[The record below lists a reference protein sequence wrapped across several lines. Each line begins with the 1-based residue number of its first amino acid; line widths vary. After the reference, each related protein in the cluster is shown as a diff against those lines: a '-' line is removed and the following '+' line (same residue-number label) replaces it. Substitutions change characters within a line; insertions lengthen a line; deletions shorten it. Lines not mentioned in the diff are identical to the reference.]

1 MVEKGK
7 GAWQNNIVIIKFDFV
22 CWEGGGEEKN
32 EDKRG

>member
-22 CWEGGGEEKN
+22 CWEGGEEKN